1 MYIMKNYQKVV
12 KLKFTFHSTFVKI
25 IHDM

>member
-1 MYIMKNYQKVV
+1 MKNYQKVV